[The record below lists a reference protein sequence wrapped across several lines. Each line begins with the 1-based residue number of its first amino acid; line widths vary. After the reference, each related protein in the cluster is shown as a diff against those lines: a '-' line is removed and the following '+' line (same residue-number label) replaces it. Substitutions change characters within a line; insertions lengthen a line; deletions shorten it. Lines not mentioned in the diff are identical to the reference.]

1 MTTLTMQDEKRI
13 EIIQRVFRGEL
24 TVLRA
29 AVIIGLSER
38 QCYRIKWRVYQ
49 EGIKGVIH
57 GDRGRPCKSKVK
69 EKMIRRVVQLA
80 QGKYQGFNDHHL
92 TEKLRNMSR
101 SSSVG
106 RKSVGSYARTES
118 QVRESAAPQRTAAAE
133 TDGWLRG

>member
-38 QCYRIKWRVYQ
+38 QCYRIKRRVYQ

-57 GDRGRPCKSKVK
+57 GNRGLPCKRKVK